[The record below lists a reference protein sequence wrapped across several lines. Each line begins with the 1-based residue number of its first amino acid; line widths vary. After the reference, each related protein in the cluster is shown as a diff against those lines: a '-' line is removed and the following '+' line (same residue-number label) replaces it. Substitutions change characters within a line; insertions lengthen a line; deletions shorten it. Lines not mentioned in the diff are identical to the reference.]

1 MSYIKQLQNNHP
13 SQNNSIALIDC
24 NNFYASCERIFN
36 PRLIGK
42 PIVVLSNNDGCI
54 ITRSAEAKE
63 LGIKMGEPYFKAK
76 KIIDKNNVRVFSS
89 NYSLYGDISQRVM
102 ETLARFASDVEI
114 YSIDEAFLGLN
125 GFENYELSKY
135 CKYIRRTIKQW
146 VGIPVSIGVSTTK
159 TLSKIANNLAK
170 KNKEYD
176 GVCILKSW
184 FDINEALKLT
194 PIEDVW
200 GIGRRLSIFLKK
212 YKINTAYDFT
222 QLDKGWIRKNMGV
235 VGEKTFLELC
245 GVSCIEL
252 ELIPSDKKSC
262 CVSRSFSKPVEKIDD
277 LEESVS
283 SYGTRVAEKIREEGL
298 VAESMSIFVLTNY
311 FNRKEKQYSNSI
323 KLQLPYPTNNSI
335 KIVKRALEGI
345 KKIYRQGY
353 RYKKAGVIL
362 YGLTKAKQ
370 TRGLLDY
377 DRESSDSIMNTLDR
391 INERYGSSTIRL
403 ASEGVDKSWSMRR
416 ESVSPCYTTRFDDL
430 VEAKLSL

>member
-13 SQNNSIALIDC
+13 SLNNSIALIDC

-54 ITRSAEAKE
+54 ITRSAEAKQ

-76 KIIDKNNVRVFSS
+76 KIINKNNVKVFSS

-102 ETLARFASDVEI
+102 ETLSRFASDVEI

-125 GFENYELSKY
+125 GFENYELNKY
-135 CKYIRRTIKQW
+135 CSHIRRIIKQW
-146 VGIPVSIGVSTTK
+146 VGIPVSIGVSSTK

-170 KNKEYD
+170 KNKDYE
-176 GVCILKSW
+176 GVCVLKSW

-212 YKINTAYDFT
+212 YNVSTAYDFT
-222 QLDKGWIRKNMGV
+222 QLDKGWIKKNMGV

-252 ELIPSDKKSC
+252 DLIPTDKKSC
-262 CVSRSFSKPVEKIDD
+262 CVSRSFSKLIEKIDD

-283 SYGTRVAEKIREEGL
+283 SYGAAVSEKIRREGL

-323 KLQLPYPTNNSI
+323 KLQLPYPTNNSL
-335 KIVKRALEGI
+335 KIVKRALEGV
-345 KKIYRQGY
+345 KKIYREGY

-362 YGLTKAKQ
+362 YGLARADQ

-377 DRESSDSIMNTLDR
+377 DRESSDSIMNTMDR
-391 INERYGSSTIRL
+391 INQRYGSSTIRL
-403 ASEGVDKSWSMRR
+403 ASEGFEKAWRMKR
-416 ESVSPCYTTRFDDL
+416 ERVSQCYTTRFDEL
-430 VEAKLSL
+430 VEVKS

>member
-1 MSYIKQLQNNHP
+1 MCIR
-13 SQNNSIALIDC
+13 D
-24 NNFYASCERIFN
+24 R
-36 PRLIGK
+36 
-42 PIVVLSNNDGCI
+42 SNNDGCI

-200 GIGRRLSIFLKK
+200 GIGRRLSVFLKT

-245 GVSCIEL
+245 GISCIEL

-262 CVSRSFSKPVEKIDD
+262 CVSRSFSKPVEKVDD

-377 DRESSDSIMNTLDR
+377 DREISDSIMNTLDR

-403 ASEGVDKSWSMRR
+403 ASEGVEKSWRMRR

-430 VEAKLSL
+430 VKAKLSL